1 MNKQENYQLWKMNK
15 EKHYE
20 LWTDFEALDVLK
32 YCLTKSEYIGF
43 LKGNILKYKL
53 RSKGQDLKDEEKI
66 KNYTIELNKLLNKLN

>member
-43 LKGNILKYKL
+43 LKGNMLDVY
-53 RSKGQDLKDEEKI
+53 QFF
-66 KNYTIELNKLLNKLN
+66 YV